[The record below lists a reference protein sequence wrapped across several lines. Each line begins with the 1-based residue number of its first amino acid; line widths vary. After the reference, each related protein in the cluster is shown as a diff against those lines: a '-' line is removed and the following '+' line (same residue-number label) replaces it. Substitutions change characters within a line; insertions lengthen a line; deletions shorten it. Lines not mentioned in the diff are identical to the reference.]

1 MRDVY
6 ENTVRFAETDAQGI
20 VFYGNYLTFQD
31 EAFNAFMEA
40 IGFHYD
46 ELRRRDWDVHVV
58 NVELN
63 YRSQA
68 GFRDRLVHGMRIASI
83 GESSIEFEYECR
95 RADDERTIVDG
106 TVTHAAVDDGG
117 ETATV
122 PQDFREAVVEFQD
135 EPPAPD

>member
-31 EAFNAFMEA
+31 ETFTAFMEA
-40 IGFHYD
+40 VGFPYD
-46 ELRRRDWDVHVV
+46 ELRQRDWDIHIV

-68 GFRDRLVHGMRIASI
+68 GFRDELVHGMRVAAI
-83 GESSIEFEYECR
+83 GESSLEFEYECR
-95 RADDERTIVDG
+95 RIDDDTVVVDG
-106 TVTHAAVDDGG
+106 TVTHVAVDDEG
-117 ETATV
+117 ETTAV
-122 PQDFREAVVEFQD
+122 PPDFREAVVEFQE
-135 EPPAPD
+135 EPPDPV